1 MDLRIIEVD
10 AWALGWPGPILNPKA
25 HHALKPLEVAN
36 EGRPRQ

>member
-10 AWALGWPGPILNPKA
+10 ARALGWPGPILNPKA
-25 HHALKPLEVAN
+25 HAFEPLEVAN